1 MGPRLSKYNLFL
13 VDRYLEDKDYGR
25 SKEELHPAWIKD
37 RDHLFLILE
46 VKETTHS
53 WKGTPGV
60 RERRGHQ
67 TVVYHVIFPETLVLE
82 LILAKRCARAH
93 SVGP

>member
-13 VDRYLEDKDYGR
+13 VDRYLEDKDYSR

-46 VKETTHS
+46 VKETSGRELHMCRKIPQGS
-53 WKGTPGV
+53 EKGGAPDYSSSCQLPRDPFARIHPG
-60 RERRGHQ
+60 
-67 TVVYHVIFPETLVLE
+67 
-82 LILAKRCARAH
+82 
-93 SVGP
+93 